1 MLLFL
6 STVSEDF
13 CVMRQSATAGV
24 GFLLSAA
31 FLSDHSLCRGE
42 IVKLKIEHSLER
54 CGEPSWQSIYV
65 VPVLSACKIDH
76 VCLQKCQKKL
86 KNVHSYIAISG
97 K

>member
-6 STVSEDF
+6 STVSDYF
-13 CVMRQSATAGV
+13 CVMRQSAMAGV

-31 FLSDHSLCRGE
+31 FMSGHSLCRGE

-54 CGEPSWQSIYV
+54 CGEPSWQSIYI
-65 VPVLSACKIDH
+65 VPVLSACKIHH
-76 VCLQKCQKKL
+76 VCLWKCQKKL
-86 KNVHSYIAISG
+86 KNIHSYIAISG